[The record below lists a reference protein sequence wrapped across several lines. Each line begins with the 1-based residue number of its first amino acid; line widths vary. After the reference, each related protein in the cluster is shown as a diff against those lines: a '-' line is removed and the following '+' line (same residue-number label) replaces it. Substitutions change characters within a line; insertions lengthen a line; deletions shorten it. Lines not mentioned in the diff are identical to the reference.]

1 MNTTTKRQRTRQL
14 AVELEELGWRTA
26 LKLAD
31 LDRRDIATSRLREPI
46 RRLSTREVPLPEDS
60 MTSLA
65 VARMSLL
72 GPTPCQSS
80 IL

>member
-1 MNTTTKRQRTRQL
+1 MNTTKQQRTHQR
-14 AVELEELGWRTA
+14 AVELDELGWRWA

-31 LDRRDIATSRLREPI
+31 LDRREYCDKQTREPI